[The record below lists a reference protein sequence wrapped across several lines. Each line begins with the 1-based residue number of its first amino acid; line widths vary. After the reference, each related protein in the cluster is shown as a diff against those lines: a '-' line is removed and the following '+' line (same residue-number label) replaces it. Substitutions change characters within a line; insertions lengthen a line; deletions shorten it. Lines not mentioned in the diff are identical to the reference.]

1 MRQFR
6 LRIACLFL
14 TVVPT
19 TPLSW
24 AQTFPAKPIRVVV
37 PYAPGGVID
46 ATARLVAE
54 KLTQSLGQAVVV
66 DNKTGAAGMIGADT
80 VAKAAPD
87 GYTLLIASPGEV
99 AINQSLYQ
107 KMAYSPE
114 ADSRRS
120 RYLQTHR
127 WCWSSIQRSQPCP
140 SRTLSTS
147 PRNRQDSFPSHL
159 RARAAYR
166 ISLGSRSSILPTS
179 MLFRCRTKAVGPRRS
194 ISSEAAFP
202 SRFSALHRS
211 WDT

>member
-6 LRIACLFL
+6 LQIACLFL

-19 TPLSW
+19 IPLSW

-87 GYTLLIASPGEV
+87 GYTVLIASPGEV
-99 AINQSLYQ
+99 AINQSLY
-107 KMAYSPE
+107 KKTAYSPE
-114 ADSRRS
+114 AD
-120 RYLQTHR
+120 LAAV
-127 WCWSSIQRSQPCP
+127 
-140 SRTLSTS
+140 TLLANAPLVLVVNPEVAAMSVKDLVNLAKKS
-147 PRNRQDSFPSHL
+147 PGQLSFAS
-159 RARAAYR
+159 
-166 ISLGSRSSILPTS
+166 
-179 MLFRCRTKAVGPRRS
+179 
-194 ISSEAAFP
+194 
-202 SRFSALHRS
+202 
-211 WDT
+211 